1 MEAFPAFFP
10 LQGARVVI
18 AGEGEGAEA
27 KARLLAGSPA
37 HIERVRGDAA
47 LAEAAYR
54 GAALAFIA
62 SADPDFCEAAAGAAK
77 LAGAAVNVV
86 DHPELCDFHTP
97 AIIDRGQVVAA
108 IGTGGAAPIV
118 SALLR
123 AELEAKIPAG
133 LGRLAELF
141 GQMRPEIVAA
151 FPDLAHRR
159 AFLRAL
165 LSGPAAVAADA
176 GDVEKAKGL
185 IRAELAR
192 GVAALGAIWLIAA
205 PPSQGELSLR
215 AARALAE
222 ADTLVLGDGAPA
234 DVAVLARRDAP
245 RRGLAEAGAD
255 FLASE
260 AAAGRQTAV
269 LADAA
274 ALAALAQALDRL
286 GAAYRRLDPAPA
298 AA

>member
-37 HIERVRGDAA
+37 QIERVRG
-47 LAEAAYR
+47 EAARSPEAYA
-54 GAALAFIA
+54 GAALAFVA
-62 SADPDFCEAAAGAAK
+62 SPDPDFCRAAAEAAKQAGV
-77 LAGAAVNVV
+77 AVNVV
-86 DHPELCDFHTP
+86 DHAELCDFHTP

-141 GQMRPEIVAA
+141 GQMRQEIVAA
-151 FPDLAHRR
+151 FPDLSRRR

-165 LSGPAAVAADA
+165 LSGAAAEAADA
-176 GDVEKAKGL
+176 GDLAKARQL
-185 IRAELAR
+185 IRAELGR
-192 GVAALGAIWLIAA
+192 GVAALGCVWLIAA
-205 PPSQGELSLR
+205 PASRDELSLR

-222 ADTLVLGDGAPA
+222 ADTLVPGEGVAP

-245 RRGLAEAGAD
+245 RRALAGAGAD
-255 FLASE
+255 FLANE
-260 AAAGRQTAV
+260 AAEGRQTVV
-269 LADAA
+269 LANRDALGP
-274 ALAALAQALDRL
+274 LAGRLDGL
-286 GAAYRRLDPAPA
+286 GAAYRRLEPAPA
-298 AA
+298 A